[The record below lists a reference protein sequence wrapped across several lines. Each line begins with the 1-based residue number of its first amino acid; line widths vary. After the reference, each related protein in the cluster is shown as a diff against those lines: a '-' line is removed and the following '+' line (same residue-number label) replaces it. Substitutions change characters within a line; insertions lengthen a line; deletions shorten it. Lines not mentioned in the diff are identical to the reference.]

1 MLAEGVGARR
11 KPHNSKNPKNFRRRF
26 VLGEEISYINVLSDP
41 AQYYVLGFFLS
52 NHVSFTSFFILFL
65 YKI

>member
-1 MLAEGVGARR
+1 MRNKELTMLAEGVGARR

-41 AQYYVLGFFLS
+41 AQY
-52 NHVSFTSFFILFL
+52 
-65 YKI
+65 